1 MPSNNVIFI
10 SYASEDYPSAKRLYD
25 YLKNAGLNPWLD
37 KENLRPGE
45 NIEITIKNIIK
56 TCNYFIP
63 LLSSIST
70 KKRGD
75 VQKELNFALN
85 VLDEIPE
92 SDIFVIPVR
101 LDDCEIIYDKLKKY
115 TSVDLFDSWE
125 KGLQKILISVG
136 GFIVNNGT
144 SKPKDDQWLNLLKS
158 IKDKTSIPIIG
169 SEATFPWMRS
179 LYDISIEWANEHGY
193 PFENKNIL
201 SEVSQ
206 FLAIKYDDEYSPKRM
221 LCDILREISIPVFST
236 EKTKNTVYSV
246 LADLNLPIYITT
258 NYDHFMEETLKSKGK
273 EPVSEFCRWSKWL
286 KEYTES
292 VGISS
297 VFDNRQ
303 DFVPTEAKPLI
314 FHLYGDIDIPES
326 ILLTENDFLNFIAY
340 LNVEKNMLP
349 KIIKQKLIAS
359 SLLFLGV
366 GFNDQKFRL
375 VWGSIINYLNI
386 KSKISNIYVLKQPP
400 LSIFDA
406 DPNSIQKYLN
416 EYIKISFKSRAYW
429 NDLFTF
435 STQLRQRWNDYRSQI
450 SNNKG
455 SSF

>member
-1 MPSNNVIFI
+1 MNSSLPSNSVIFI
-10 SYASEDYPSAKRLYD
+10 SYADEDYPSAKRLYD

-45 NIEITIKNIIK
+45 NKEITIRNVIK

-101 LDDCEIIYDKLKKY
+101 LDECEILYEKLQKY
-115 TSVDLFDSWE
+115 TYVDLFDNWE
-125 KGLQKILISVG
+125 KGLQKLLISVG
-136 GFIVNNGT
+136 GFIVNSGT
-144 SKPKDDQWLNLLKS
+144 PKPKDNQWINLLNS
-158 IKDKTSIPIIG
+158 IKDKTFLPIIG

-179 LYDISIEWANEHGY
+179 LSDISTQWANDHGY

-206 FLAIKYDDEYSPKRM
+206 FLAIKNDDEYSPKRM
-221 LCDILREISIPVFST
+221 LCDIIKEISIPIFSL
-236 EKTKNTVYSV
+236 EKNKNTIYSV

-258 NYDHFMEETLKSKGK
+258 NYDHFMEKALESKGK
-273 EPVSEFCRWSKWL
+273 EPVSEFCRWSKSL

-292 VGISS
+292 AGIAS

-303 DFVPTEAKPLI
+303 DFIPTEAKPLI
-314 FHLYGDIDIPES
+314 FHLYGDIEIPES
-326 ILLTENDFLNFIAY
+326 ILLTENDSLNFIAY

-349 KIIKQKLIAS
+349 KIIRQKLIAS

-366 GFNDQKFRL
+366 GFNDLKFRL
-375 VWGSIINYLNI
+375 IWGSIINYLNI
-386 KSKISNIYVLKQPP
+386 KAKLSNIYVLKQPP
-400 LSIFDA
+400 LSIFDT
-406 DPNSIQKYLN
+406 DPDSIQKYLN

-429 NDLFTF
+429 SDLSNF
-435 STQLRQRWNDYRSQI
+435 STQLRQRWNDYRSEI
-450 SNNKG
+450 SYH
-455 SSF
+455 